1 MLLKIS
7 LYLTNSIIDLVRFFI
22 FKNDDH
28 HRSFLRI
35 DNMKGPP
42 ALQNVDLDGYLK

>member
-1 MLLKIS
+1 MEKQITQL
-7 LYLTNSIIDLVRFFI
+7 IDLFFLKLI
-22 FKNDDH
+22 LKDMQKKK
-28 HRSFLRI
+28 I

>member
-1 MLLKIS
+1 MSTRLLYMNHFSGQQKNSILLK
-7 LYLTNSIIDLVRFFI
+7 FI
-22 FKNDDH
+22 FGSK
-28 HRSFLRI
+28 FVQVI